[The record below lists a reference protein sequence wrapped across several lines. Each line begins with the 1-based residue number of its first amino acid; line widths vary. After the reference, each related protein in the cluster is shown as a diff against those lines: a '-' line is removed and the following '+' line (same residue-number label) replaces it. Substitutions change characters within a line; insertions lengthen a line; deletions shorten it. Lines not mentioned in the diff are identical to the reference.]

1 MISRRKFLSGSS
13 VCAGGVSIGSFS
25 AFAQKSSIEAETQFG
40 RVRGLQYVYVKVF
53 KGIQY

>member
-13 VCAGGVSIGSFS
+13 VCAGGFSIGSFS
-25 AFAQKSSIEAETQFG
+25 AFAQKSSFEAETLFG